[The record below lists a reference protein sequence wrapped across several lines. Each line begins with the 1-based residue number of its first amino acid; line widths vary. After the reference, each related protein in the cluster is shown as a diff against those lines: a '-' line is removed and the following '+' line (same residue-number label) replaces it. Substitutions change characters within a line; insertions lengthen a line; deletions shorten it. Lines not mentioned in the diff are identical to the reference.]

1 MSNCKYKVGDT
12 PYYFDGRAFSFE
24 KITIL
29 SLREDVE
36 VYWFGDRRKRQ
47 THKWYLYDSLDDV
60 ISAVEDEIDSLTFLF
75 RILREKK
82 EQKGD

>member
-29 SLREDVE
+29 HLREDVE
-36 VYWFGDRRKRQ
+36 VYWFGGRRKQQ

-60 ISAVEDEIDSLTFLF
+60 TSAVEDQIDSLTSLLLK
-75 RILREKK
+75 LRESEKLK
-82 EQKGD
+82 